1 MMKILLKSIIA
12 FLFVINLVALIKMM
26 FFRRCFIV
34 NNDDIKNI
42 DTPSALEIYNSL
54 DMSSQCMIATI
65 LQLAATLFIGIHQ
78 IQNADNQQK
87 KDAWQP
93 KQQESACCPL
103 GMVAQRWRWQ
113 TINLEN
119 LIWKENFYG
128 NSDF

>member
-65 LQLAATLFIGIHQ
+65 LQLAVTLFAGIQQ
-78 IQNADNQQK
+78 IQNANNQQK
-87 KDAWQP
+87 D
-93 KQQESACCPL
+93 
-103 GMVAQRWRWQ
+103 
-113 TINLEN
+113 N
-119 LIWKENFYG
+119 
-128 NSDF
+128 